1 MTGILSPWRGRL
13 VGRAGAS
20 NNPCEGP
27 QSHLHEFCLILSGD
41 FGFGRPQP
49 GQHAQAEAKPISPS
63 RVIHAL
69 AASRFGAVARPVS
82 CAAVDQ
88 K

>member
-1 MTGILSPWRGRL
+1 VTS
-13 VGRAGAS
+13 VSAA
-20 NNPCEGP
+20 
-27 QSHLHEFCLILSGD
+27 
-41 FGFGRPQP
+41 PQP

-63 RVIHAL
+63 RVIRAL